1 MKVLKEISGHDRDL
15 TLPVDEVLYDVLTAN
30 QGNLIL
36 MVFAVTL
43 IFRCDFVARWTRE
56 TLDPEASIQPFPGIL
71 PEVLGLIARKNS
83 RKDQT

>member
-15 TLPVDEVLYDVLTAN
+15 TLPMDEVLYDVLTAD

-56 TLDPEASIQPFPGIL
+56 T
-71 PEVLGLIARKNS
+71 
-83 RKDQT
+83 